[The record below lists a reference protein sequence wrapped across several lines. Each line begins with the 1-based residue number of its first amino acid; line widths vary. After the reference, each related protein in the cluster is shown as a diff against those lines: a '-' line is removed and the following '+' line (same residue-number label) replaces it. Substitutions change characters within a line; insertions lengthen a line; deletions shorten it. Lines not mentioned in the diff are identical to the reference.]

1 MSVLKARDFV
11 GRGVGDGETRL
22 VLLVGRDRYWRDRCR
37 EKVISSW
44 VPGCGDP
51 WSVRYVSLR
60 ETSLAAALAEAQ
72 SAPLLC
78 ARQVVIVEAVDA
90 LEGCGEKEREEA
102 CELVRKYLSQPAPFT
117 FLLFEAEG
125 WDQRTK
131 FFRLIRDGAL
141 VVELEGQEGT
151 STVIEMARAA
161 GCGIEAEGAELL
173 VEMCG
178 ADGGLMEREVLK
190 LATFVGERRRI
201 TRDDVRRLVVAS
213 ESGSAWDLADTLLAG
228 RVRESLQLVD
238 RLLLRGESGVKLVG
252 ALAWT
257 YRKLIEARDLPES
270 MAGYQA
276 AQRLG
281 MRPDT
286 AVSLIHKAHR
296 FDGSRALGGLVLL
309 ADADR
314 LLKSS
319 GVDERTV
326 LEFLVVRLCQNER
339 SGGKHRW

>member
-1 MSVLKARDFV
+1 MSIVKAREFLR
-11 GRGVGDGETRL
+11 RGARADGMPL

-37 EKVISSW
+37 EKVVSSW
-44 VPGCGDP
+44 VHAAGDP
-51 WSVRYVSLR
+51 WSVRHLSLR
-60 ETSLAAALAEAQ
+60 ETNIAAAFAEAQ

-78 ARQVVIVEAVDA
+78 ARQVVIVEAVDT
-90 LEGCGEKEREEA
+90 LERCEEKEREEA
-102 CELVRKYLSQPAPFT
+102 CEFVRRYVSQPATFT
-117 FLLFEAEG
+117 FLLFEADSC
-125 WDQRTK
+125 DQRTK
-131 FFRLIRDGAL
+131 FYRLMRDTAL

-151 STVIEMARAA
+151 STVVEMARAA
-161 GCGIEAEGAELL
+161 ECGIDAEGAELL

-178 ADGGLMEREVLK
+178 ADGGLMEREILK

-213 ESGSAWDLADTLLAG
+213 ESGSAWDLTDALLAG

-270 MAGYQA
+270 ISSYQA

-286 AVSLIHKAHR
+286 AVSLVRKAHR
-296 FDGSRALGGLVLL
+296 FDHSRAAGSLVLM
-309 ADADR
+309 AEADR

-319 GVDERTV
+319 GADERTV
-326 LEFLVVRLCQNER
+326 LEFLVVRLCQNEW
-339 SGGKHRW
+339 SGEKHR